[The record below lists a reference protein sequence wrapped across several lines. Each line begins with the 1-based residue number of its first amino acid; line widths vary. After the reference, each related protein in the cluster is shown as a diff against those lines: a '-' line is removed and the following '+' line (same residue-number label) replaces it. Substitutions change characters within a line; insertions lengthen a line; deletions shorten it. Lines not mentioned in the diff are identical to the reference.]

1 MAIYLDANILWSWRT
16 FNEVDRL
23 ALSIVAH
30 QTGQAVRLPE
40 IVAREAEEHYRR
52 SLVEAVE
59 RHDSA
64 VQDLAA
70 KFDLE
75 IDVHLEP
82 TPWVPD
88 AVDTWRQRL
97 EQVAE
102 VVPTH
107 PSDAVAAL
115 EREIVGRPPTKERQK
130 GKAGAGARDAAI
142 WLTVLRDHCSRG
154 EPSVFVTA
162 NKQDF
167 ATDGAWNAGLAAEV
181 AELEQPLTLHL
192 SLETLVE
199 TLGEPSPGPDPTLE
213 ELRRLVEPT
222 LTTAFGDRQ
231 DLVSAYW
238 GQLEQDWR
246 YQSRVTAARPTAVRR
261 TRRYVRGT
269 DSVTLVDADWELDV
283 FPCFQDVDTDV
294 PDRWS
299 CLQDPVDVNGR
310 IQAFVTERV
319 GASQPAQIIGATWSS
334 PVSLYRQ
341 PSREIMAVRQMSPE
355 EAFGPPATDGENGNS
370 DNSKE

>member
-16 FNEVDRL
+16 FSEIDRL

-30 QTGQAVRLPE
+30 QTGQAVYLPE
-40 IVAREAEEHYRR
+40 IAAREAEEHYRR

-59 RHDSA
+59 RHESA
-64 VQDLAA
+64 AHDLAA
-70 KFDLE
+70 KFDQE

-88 AVDTWRQRL
+88 AVETWRQRL

-102 VVPTH
+102 VVPTD

-130 GKAGAGARDAAI
+130 GKPGAGARDAAI
-142 WLTVLRDHCSRG
+142 WLTVLRDHRSRG

-167 ATDGAWNAGLAAEV
+167 ATDGTWKAGLAAEV
-181 AELEQPLTLHL
+181 AELEHPLTLHL
-192 SLETLVE
+192 SLESLVE
-199 TLGEPSPGPDPTLE
+199 TLGKACEGKAPTVE

-222 LTTAFGDRQ
+222 LTTVVGDRQ

-238 GQLEQDWR
+238 GRLEPDWR
-246 YQSRVTAARPTAVRR
+246 YRSRVTAARPIAVRR
-261 TRRYVRGT
+261 TRRYERG
-269 DSVTLVDADWELDV
+269 DESVTLVDADWELDV
-283 FPCFQDVDTDV
+283 TPCFQDVDTDI
-294 PDRWS
+294 PEQWS
-299 CLQDPVDVNGR
+299 CLQDPVDVRGR

-319 GASQPAQIIGATWSS
+319 GAAQPAQVIGATWSS

-341 PSREIMAVRQMSPE
+341 PSGEIMSLRELTNE
-355 EAFGPPATDGENGNS
+355 EAFDTPATDAGNGNG
-370 DNSKE
+370 DDAGH

>member
-1 MAIYLDANILWSWRT
+1 MAIYLDANILWSWRS

-40 IVAREAEEHYRR
+40 IAAREAEEHYRR
-52 SLVEAVE
+52 SLLEAVE
-59 RHDSA
+59 RHESA
-64 VQDLAA
+64 AQDLAT
-70 KFDLE
+70 KFDQE
-75 IDVHLEP
+75 IDVLLEP

-88 AVDTWRQRL
+88 AVETWRQRL

-102 VVPTH
+102 VVPTD
-107 PSDAVAAL
+107 PADAVAAL
-115 EREIVGRPPTKERQK
+115 DREIVGRPPTKPRQK
-130 GKAGAGARDAAI
+130 GKPGSGARDAAI
-142 WLTVLRDHCSRG
+142 WLTVLRDHRSRG

-167 ATDGAWNAGLAAEV
+167 ATEGTWKADLATEV
-181 AELEQPLTLHL
+181 AELEHPLTLHL
-192 SLETLVE
+192 SLEALVE
-199 TLGEPSPGPDPTLE
+199 TLGKPSAGPDPTLD

-222 LTTAFGDRQ
+222 LTTVFDDRQ

-238 GQLEQDWR
+238 GRLEPDWR
-246 YQSRVTAARPTAVRR
+246 YRSRVTAARPIAVRR
-261 TRRYVRGT
+261 TRRYERDA

-283 FPCFQDVDTDV
+283 TPCFQDIETDD
-294 PDRWS
+294 PEQWS
-299 CLQDPVDVNGR
+299 CLQGPVDVMGR

-319 GASQPAQIIGATWSS
+319 GAAQPAQVIGATWSS

-341 PSREIMAVRQMSPE
+341 ESGEILSLRRIPHE
-355 EAFGPPATDGENGNS
+355 EAFGTPAIDAGNG
-370 DNSKE
+370 DETGQ